1 MREVFEDRLFALGR
15 WNVLLSPVRPD
26 DPIADL
32 GGGLSDDRP
41 VSGANQLFVRS
52 NVGANRQNPSSVW
65 VPLGEPFH
73 SGLRSNP
80 AR

>member
-15 WNVLLSPVRPD
+15 RNIPLSAVVRPD
-26 DPIADL
+26 DPIADI
-32 GGGLSDDRP
+32 GGVLTDDRP
-41 VSGANQLFVRS
+41 VGGANQLFVRS

-73 SGLRSNP
+73 SG
-80 AR
+80 